1 MILKGILGKI
11 IIFIF
16 MEIIRKIILLKL
28 YYLKISVVLNFINF
42 RGKIYLNL
50 KIYFGENINKIQ
62 KFKKF

>member
-1 MILKGILGKI
+1 
-11 IIFIF
+11 